1 MGQQKDAVMR
11 ACLIA
16 MFALASLS
24 GGAVLAAETAA
35 PQVYRLSPAERDAV
49 IAQAAQQPERPAL
62 LLAPEA
68 DAAASAAGAPG
79 LPPSAARDAI
89 LGNSLY
95 GERRIDNR
103 PHGEVGM
110 FVGSG
115 GARGFFGTTAVPL
128 GNNGSAQF
136 SFSTGQGDRRLRG
149 FGAPYGYGPGF

>member
-1 MGQQKDAVMR
+1 MGTLKDAAMR
-11 ACLIA
+11 RRLIV
-16 MFALASLS
+16 ALAAASLS
-24 GGAVLAAETAA
+24 GGSALAAEAAA

-49 IAQAAQQPERPAL
+49 IARAAQQPERPAL
-62 LLAPEA
+62 LLTPETGP
-68 DAAASAAGAPG
+68 AGPAG

-95 GERRIDNR
+95 GERRTDNR

-115 GARGFFGTTAVPL
+115 GQRGFFGTTAVPL

-149 FGAPYGYGPGF
+149 YGQPFGYGYGPGF